1 LIQFVFPPTRR
12 FWRVLFCALL
22 FLTIPL
28 LCEERLGAFIFPNS
42 FMNRDYPLEKVRN
55 FGIIAHIDAGKTTT
69 SERVLYYTGSQHKI
83 GEVHEG
89 ETTTDWMEQER
100 ERGITITSAA
110 ITCFWTKTG
119 EKDKK
124 DPSKKFRFNI
134 IDTPGHID
142 FTAEVKRS
150 MRVLDG
156 AIVVFDGVAGVEPQ
170 SETNWRYADEAN
182 VPRVCFI
189 NKLDRTGASFEN
201 SYASILDRL
210 SPKAIRMQIP
220 VGEEEKHEGAI
231 DLLTMKAYSYSGNMG
246 DEVIQGEIP
255 ADLLEDAKKYR
266 AELIERIVE
275 QDDAAMG
282 AYLEGT
288 EPSLEELNK
297 ILRKA
302 VINNEIFP
310 VYCGSALKNKGV
322 QLVLDAV
329 VDYLPSPLD
338 LKPVTGTNPKT
349 GEPVE
354 RHAND
359 DEPFCALAFK
369 LQTDPFVGALTFFR
383 VYSGTLTA
391 GSYVYNST
399 TGTKE
404 RVGRIVRLQAD
415 KREEVEKVFTGEIAA
430 AVGLKDTKTS
440 HTLCD
445 EENPIVL
452 EEIKFP
458 EPVVSLRIE
467 PKTKADQEKMG
478 IALRKLSDEDPTFR
492 IKTDEETNETIISGM
507 GELHLEILVDRMK
520 REFNVVADVGKPQV
534 AYRETI
540 LGSAEAEGKYIK
552 QTGGKGQYGH
562 VKIRMKKMEPV
573 DPEAK
578 VAKNVTRED
587 HFEFINNI
595 KGGAIPQEFINPVEK
610 GMREAMTRGVLAG
623 FPMVDISIDLYD
635 GSYHDVDSS
644 EIAYKIAA
652 SMAFQEAASRAKAV
666 ILEPIMRV
674 EVVVPDKF
682 MGDITGSLSGK
693 RGQIEGMEDRGMNK
707 AVHAMVPLSE
717 MFGYTTTLRSMT
729 EGRGNMTM
737 EFDHYDV
744 VPNNV
749 AMEII
754 ASRK

>member
-1 LIQFVFPPTRR
+1 
-12 FWRVLFCALL
+12 
-22 FLTIPL
+22 
-28 LCEERLGAFIFPNS
+28 
-42 FMNRDYPLEKVRN
+42 MKRDYPLEKVRN

-69 SERVLYYTGSQHKI
+69 SERVLFYTGSQHKI

-100 ERGITITSAA
+100 ERGITITAAA
-110 ITCFWTKTG
+110 ITCFWTRTN
-119 EKDKK
+119 EPDKK
-124 DPSKKFRFNI
+124 DMAKKYRFNI

-182 VPRVCFI
+182 VPRICFI
-189 NKLDRTGASFEN
+189 NKLDRTGASFED

-210 SPKAIRMQIP
+210 SPKAIRCQIP
-220 VGEEEKHEGAI
+220 IGEESAHEGVV
-231 DLLTMKAYSYSGNMG
+231 DLLSLKSYTFSGNMG
-246 DEVIQGEIP
+246 EEVIEGEVP
-255 ADLLEDAKKYR
+255 EHLVETAKKYR
-266 AELIERIVE
+266 GELVERIVE
-275 QDDAAMG
+275 QDDAAMS
-282 AYLEGT
+282 AYLEGN
-288 EPSLEELNK
+288 EPSVDELK
-297 ILRKA
+297 VLLRKG
-302 VINNEIFP
+302 VIANEIFP
-310 VYCGSALKNKGV
+310 VYTGSALKNKGV

-338 LKPVTGTNPKT
+338 LPPSTGINPKT
-349 GEPVE
+349 GEPIE
-354 RHAND
+354 RHASD

-383 VYSGTLTA
+383 VYSGTVAA
-391 GSYVYNST
+391 GSYIYNSR
-399 TGTKE
+399 TGNKE

-415 KREEVEKVFTGEIAA
+415 KREEVEQVFAGEIAA
-430 AVGLKDTKTS
+430 FVGLKDTKTS
-440 HTLCD
+440 DTLCD
-445 EENPIVL
+445 EANPIVL
-452 EEIKFP
+452 EQIVFP
-458 EPVVSLRIE
+458 EPVVSVRIE

-478 IALRKLSDEDPTFR
+478 TALRKLSDEDPTFR
-492 IKTDEETNETIISGM
+492 VSTDEETGETIIAGM

-520 REFNVVADVGKPQV
+520 REFNVVADTGKPQV

-540 LGSAEAEGKYIK
+540 MASADGEEKYVK
-552 QTGGKGQYGH
+552 QTGGRGQYGH
-562 VKIRMKKMEPV
+562 VKIHLKKLEPV

-578 VAKNVTRED
+578 VSKNTTRED

-595 KGGAIPQEFINPVEK
+595 KGGVIPNEYISAIEK
-610 GMREAMTRGVLAG
+610 GIREAMGRGILAG
-623 FPMVDISIDLYD
+623 FPVVDISVDLYD
-635 GSYHDVDSS
+635 GSFHEVDSS
-644 EIAYKIAA
+644 EIAFKIAA
-652 SMAFQEAASRAKAV
+652 SIAFQDAAKKAKPV
-666 ILEPIMRV
+666 ILEPIMKV
-674 EVVVPDKF
+674 DVTMPEQF

-693 RGQIEGMEDRGMNK
+693 RGSIEGMEERGLAK
-707 AVHAMVPLSE
+707 VVHAKVPLSE

-744 VPNNV
+744 VPQNV
-749 AMEII
+749 AADII

>member
-1 LIQFVFPPTRR
+1 
-12 FWRVLFCALL
+12 
-22 FLTIPL
+22 
-28 LCEERLGAFIFPNS
+28 
-42 FMNRDYPLEKVRN
+42 MNRDYPLEKVRN

-69 SERVLYYTGSQHKI
+69 SERILFYTGSQHKI

-100 ERGITITSAA
+100 ERGITITAAA
-110 ITCFWTKTG
+110 ITCFWTKTN

-124 DPSKKFRFNI
+124 DTSKKYRFNI

-170 SETNWRYADEAN
+170 SETNWRYADEAA

-189 NKLDRTGASFEN
+189 NKLDRTGASFES

-220 VGEEEKHEGAI
+220 IGEEGAHEGCV
-231 DLLTMKAYSYSGNMG
+231 DLLTMKAYTFSGNMG
-246 DEVIQGEIP
+246 EEVIEGEIP
-255 ADLLEDAKKYR
+255 ANLLEDAKKYR
-266 AELIERIVE
+266 AALVERIVE
-275 QDDAAMG
+275 QDDTAMG

-288 EPSLEELNK
+288 EPSLDELK
-297 ILRKA
+297 AILRKA

-310 VYCGSALKNKGV
+310 VYTGSALKNKGV

-338 LKPVTGTNPKT
+338 LKPATGINPKT
-349 GEPVE
+349 GEPIE
-354 RHAND
+354 RHAAD

-391 GSYVYNST
+391 GSYVYNSST
-399 TGTKE
+399 STKE
-404 RVGRIVRLQAD
+404 RISRIVRLQAD

-445 EENPIVL
+445 EANPIML

-478 IALRKLSDEDPTFR
+478 MALRKLSDEDPTFR
-492 IKTDEETNETIISGM
+492 IKTDDETGETIISGM

-520 REFNVVADVGKPQV
+520 REFNVLADVGKPQV

-552 QTGGKGQYGH
+552 QTGGRGQYGH

-573 DPEAK
+573 DPDKK
-578 VAKNVTRED
+578 VSKNVTRED

-595 KGGAIPQEFINPVEK
+595 KGGVVPQEFIAPVEK
-610 GMREAMTRGVLAG
+610 GIREAMVRGFLAG
-623 FPMVDISIDLYD
+623 FPMVDISVDLYD

-644 EIAYKIAA
+644 EIAFKIAA
-652 SMAFQEAASRAKAV
+652 SMAFQEAAGKAKAV
-666 ILEPIMRV
+666 ILEPIMRI
-674 EVVVPDKF
+674 EVIVPEQF
-682 MGDITGSLSGK
+682 MGDITGNISGK
-693 RGQIEGMEDRGMNK
+693 RGQIEGMDERGLSK
-707 AVHAMVPLSE
+707 VVRAKVPLSE

-729 EGRGNMTM
+729 EGRGSMTM
-737 EFDHYDV
+737 EFDHYDT
-744 VPNNV
+744 VPNNIAV
-749 AMEII
+749 DII

>member
-1 LIQFVFPPTRR
+1 
-12 FWRVLFCALL
+12 
-22 FLTIPL
+22 
-28 LCEERLGAFIFPNS
+28 
-42 FMNRDYPLEKVRN
+42 MNRDYPLEKVRN
-55 FGIIAHIDAGKTTT
+55 FGIVAHVDAGKTTT

-100 ERGITITSAA
+100 ERGITITAAA
-110 ITCFWTKTG
+110 ITCFWTRTN
-119 EKDKK
+119 EPDKK
-124 DPSKKFRFNI
+124 DLAKKYRFNV

-170 SETNWRYADEAN
+170 SETNWRYADEAG

-189 NKLDRTGASFEN
+189 NKLDRTGASFED
-201 SYASILDRL
+201 SYKSILDRL
-210 SPKAIRMQIP
+210 SKKAVRAQIP
-220 VGEEEKHEGAI
+220 MGAEGDFEGVV
-231 DLLTMKAYSYSGNMG
+231 DLLSMKAFTFSGNMG
-246 DEVIQGEIP
+246 EEVTEGEVP
-255 ADLLEDAKKYR
+255 EKYVEEAKKYR
-266 AELIERIVE
+266 AEFIERIVE
-275 QDDAAMG
+275 HDEEQMNAFF
-282 AYLEGT
+282 EGN
-288 EPSLEELNK
+288 EPSLEDLK
-297 ILRKA
+297 KTLRKA
-302 VINNEIFP
+302 VIANEIFP
-310 VYCGSALKNKGV
+310 VYTGSALKNKGV

-338 LKPVTGTNPKT
+338 LPPVKGLNPKT
-349 GEPVE
+349 GEEIE
-354 RHAND
+354 RKAD
-359 DEPFCALAFK
+359 DAEPFTALAFK

-383 VYSGTLTA
+383 VYAGTVAA
-391 GSYVYNST
+391 GSYVYNSS

-415 KREEVEKVFTGEIAA
+415 KREEVDKVFTGEIAA
-430 AVGLKDTKTS
+430 MVGLKDTKTS

-445 EENPIVL
+445 EANPIVL

-478 IALRKLSDEDPTFR
+478 MALRKLADEDPTF
-492 IKTDEETNETIISGM
+492 KVTTDDETAETIMAGM

-520 REFNVVADVGKPQV
+520 REFNVEANVGKPQV

-540 LGSAEAEGKYIK
+540 LGAADVDNKYIK

-562 VKIRMKKMEPV
+562 VKIKIKHLEPV

-595 KGGAIPQEFINPVEK
+595 KGGVIPQEYINPIEK
-610 GMREAMTRGVLAG
+610 GIREAMNRGVLAG
-623 FPMVDISIDLYD
+623 YQMVDVSVDLYD
-635 GSYHDVDSS
+635 GSFHEVDSS
-644 EIAYKIAA
+644 EIAFKIAA
-652 SMAFQEAASRAKAV
+652 SQAFQEAAQKAKPV
-666 ILEPIMRV
+666 ILEPIMNV
-674 EVVVPDKF
+674 EVVIPEQF

-693 RGQIEGMEDRGMNK
+693 RGAIEGMEDRGMNK
-707 AVHAMVPLSE
+707 AVHAKVPLSE

-729 EGRGNMTM
+729 EGRGSMTM
-737 EFDHYDV
+737 EFDHYEV
-744 VPNNV
+744 VPSNV
-749 AMEII
+749 AQDII

>member
-1 LIQFVFPPTRR
+1 
-12 FWRVLFCALL
+12 
-22 FLTIPL
+22 
-28 LCEERLGAFIFPNS
+28 
-42 FMNRDYPLEKVRN
+42 MKRDYPLERVRN

-69 SERVLYYTGSQHKI
+69 SERVLFYTGAQHKI

-100 ERGITITSAA
+100 ERGITITAAA

-124 DPSKKFRFNI
+124 DTAKKYRFNV

-170 SETNWRYADEAN
+170 SETNWRYADEAK

-189 NKLDRTGASFEN
+189 NKLDRIGASFER

-220 VGEEEKHEGAI
+220 MGEESAHEGVV
-231 DLLTMKAYSYSGNMG
+231 DLLSMKSYTFSGAMG
-246 DEVIQGEIP
+246 EEVIEGEVP
-255 ADLLEDAKKYR
+255 EQYVEEAKKHR
-266 AELIERIVE
+266 AALIERIVE
-275 QDDAAMG
+275 QDDTAMS
-282 AYLEGT
+282 AYLEGK
-288 EPSLEELNK
+288 EPSVDELK
-297 ILRKA
+297 VILRKA
-302 VINNEIFP
+302 VIGNQIFP

-338 LKPVTGTNPKT
+338 LLPAMGTNPKT
-349 GEPVE
+349 GEPVQ
-354 RHAND
+354 RFASD
-359 DEPFCALAFK
+359 DEPFTALAFK

-383 VYSGTLTA
+383 VYSGSLSA
-391 GSYVYNST
+391 GSYVYNAN
-399 TGTKE
+399 TGSKE

-415 KREEVEKVFTGEIAA
+415 KREEVEQVFTGEIAA

-445 EENPIVL
+445 ENAPIML
-452 EEIKFP
+452 EQIKFP

-478 IALRKLSDEDPTFR
+478 VALRKLADEDPTFR
-492 IKTDEETNETIISGM
+492 IKGDEETGETIISGM

-520 REFNVVADVGKPQV
+520 REFNVEANVGKPQV

-540 LGSAEAEGKYIK
+540 LGSSEAEHKYVK
-552 QTGGKGQYGH
+552 QTGGRGQYGH
-562 VKIRMKKMEPV
+562 VKIKMKKMEPV
-573 DPEAK
+573 EEGAK
-578 VAKNVTRED
+578 VLKNVTRED
-587 HFEFINNI
+587 HFEFINSI
-595 KGGAIPQEFINPVEK
+595 KGGVIPQEFIPAVEK
-610 GMREAMTRGVLAG
+610 GVREAMLRGFLAG
-623 FPMVDISIDLYD
+623 FPMVDISIELYD

-644 EIAYKIAA
+644 EIAFKIAA
-652 SMAFQEAASRAKAV
+652 SMAFQEAAQKAKPV

-674 EVVVPDKF
+674 EVIMPDQF

-693 RGQIEGMEDRGMNK
+693 RGQIEGMEERGMNK
-707 AVHAMVPLSE
+707 VVHAKVPLSE

-729 EGRGNMTM
+729 EGRGSMTM
-737 EFDHYDV
+737 EFDHYDT
-744 VPNNV
+744 VPSNV
-749 AMEII
+749 ATDII

>member
-1 LIQFVFPPTRR
+1 
-12 FWRVLFCALL
+12 
-22 FLTIPL
+22 
-28 LCEERLGAFIFPNS
+28 
-42 FMNRDYPLEKVRN
+42 
-55 FGIIAHIDAGKTTT
+55 
-69 SERVLYYTGSQHKI
+69 
-83 GEVHEG
+83 
-89 ETTTDWMEQER
+89 R
-100 ERGITITSAA
+100 ERGITITAAA
-110 ITCFWTKTG
+110 ITCFWTKTDQP
-119 EKDKK
+119 DKK
-124 DPSKKFRFNI
+124 DIAKKYRFNV

-170 SETNWRYADEAN
+170 SETNWRYADEAK

-201 SYASILDRL
+201 SYKSILDRL

-220 VGEEEKHEGAI
+220 IGEEAAHEGVV
-231 DLLTMKAYSYSGNMG
+231 DLLTMKAYTFAGNMG
-246 DEVIQGEIP
+246 EEVVAGEIP
-255 ADLLEDAKKYR
+255 AHLAENAKKYR

-275 QDDAAMG
+275 NDDTAMN
-282 AYLEGT
+282 AYLEGK
-288 EPSLEELNK
+288 EPALEELK
-297 ILRKA
+297 AILRKA
-302 VINNEIFP
+302 VIANEVFP
-310 VYCGSALKNKGV
+310 VYTGSALKNKGV

-329 VDYLPSPLD
+329 VDFLPSPLD
-338 LKPVTGTNPKT
+338 LPPATGKNPKT
-349 GEPVE
+349 SEPLE
-354 RHAND
+354 RHASD

-399 TGTKE
+399 TGSKE

-445 EENPIVL
+445 EANPIVL

-478 IALRKLSDEDPTFR
+478 IALRKLADEDPTFR
-492 IKTDEETNETIISGM
+492 ITTDEETGETIISGM

-540 LGSAEAEGKYIK
+540 LGAAEAEGKYIK
-552 QTGGKGQYGH
+552 QTGGRGQYGH

-573 DPEAK
+573 DPEKK

-595 KGGAIPQEFINPVEK
+595 KGGVVPQEYIPAVEK
-610 GMREAMTRGVLAG
+610 GVREAMARGYLAG
-623 FPMVDISIDLYD
+623 FPMVDISVDLYD

-644 EIAYKIAA
+644 EIAFKIAA
-652 SMAFQEAASRAKAV
+652 SMAFQEAAGKAKAV
-666 ILEPIMRV
+666 ILEPIMRI
-674 EVVVPDKF
+674 EVIVPEQF
-682 MGDITGSLSGK
+682 MGDITGNLSGK
-693 RGQIEGMEDRGMNK
+693 RGQIEGMDERGMNK
-707 AVHAMVPLSE
+707 VIKAKVPLSE

-729 EGRGNMTM
+729 EGRGSMTM

-744 VPNNV
+744 VPSNI
-749 AMEII
+749 AQDII

>member
-1 LIQFVFPPTRR
+1 
-12 FWRVLFCALL
+12 
-22 FLTIPL
+22 
-28 LCEERLGAFIFPNS
+28 
-42 FMNRDYPLEKVRN
+42 MNRDYPLEKVRN
-55 FGIIAHIDAGKTTT
+55 FGIVAHVDAGKTTT
-69 SERVLYYTGSQHKI
+69 SERVLFYTGSQHKI

-110 ITCFWTKTG
+110 ITCFWTRTN

-124 DPSKKFRFNI
+124 DVSKKFRFNV

-170 SETNWRYADEAN
+170 SETNWRYADEAG

-189 NKLDRTGASFEN
+189 NKLDRTGASFED

-210 SPKAIRMQIP
+210 SKKAVRAQLPM
-220 VGEEEKHEGAI
+220 GAEENFEGVI
-231 DLLTMKAYSYSGNMG
+231 DLLSMKSFTFSGNMG
-246 DEVIQGEIP
+246 EEVTEGEVP
-255 ADLLEDAKKYR
+255 EQYVEEAKKYR
-266 AELIERIVE
+266 AELVERIVE
-275 QDDAAMG
+275 HDEAQMSAFF
-282 AYLEGT
+282 EGN
-288 EPSLEELNK
+288 EPTLEELK
-297 ILRKA
+297 ATLRKA
-302 VINNEIFP
+302 VIANEIFP
-310 VYCGSALKNKGV
+310 VYTGSALKNKGV

-338 LKPVTGTNPKT
+338 LPPVKGTNPKT
-349 GEPVE
+349 GEEIE
-354 RHAND
+354 RSPSD
-359 DEPFCALAFK
+359 TEPFTALAFK

-383 VYSGTLTA
+383 VYAGTVSA
-391 GSYVYNST
+391 GSYIFNAN

-404 RVGRIVRLQAD
+404 RIGRIVRLQAD

-430 AVGLKDTKTS
+430 FVGLKDTKTS

-445 EENPIVL
+445 EANPIVL
-452 EEIKFP
+452 EQIVFP

-478 IALRKLSDEDPTFR
+478 LALRKLSDEDPTFK
-492 IKTDEETNETIISGM
+492 ITSDEETAETIIAGM

-520 REFNVVADVGKPQV
+520 REFNVEANVGKPQV

-540 LGSAEAEGKYIK
+540 MGTAEVDNKYIK

-562 VKIRMKKMEPV
+562 VKIRVKHLEPV

-595 KGGAIPQEFINPVEK
+595 KGGVIPQEYIPAVEK
-610 GMREAMTRGVLAG
+610 GIRETLSRGILAG
-623 FPMVDISIDLYD
+623 YPIVDVSVDLYD

-644 EIAYKIAA
+644 EIAFKIAA
-652 SMAFQEAASRAKAV
+652 SQAFQEAAQKAKPV

-674 EVVVPDKF
+674 EVVIPEQF
-682 MGDITGSLSGK
+682 MGDITGNLSGK
-693 RGQIEGMEDRGMNK
+693 RASIEGMEERGMNK
-707 AVHAMVPLSE
+707 VVNAKVPLSE

-729 EGRGNMTM
+729 EGRGSMTM
-737 EFDHYDV
+737 EFDHYEV
-744 VPNNV
+744 VPSNV
-749 AMEII
+749 AQDII